1 MLLTN
6 RLFFEQ
12 VEAMLAEGH
21 EVQIRMK
28 GHSMRPLLRNE
39 RDIAVLTPIAKYAPA
54 PVPAAGAPADPV
66 PETRAADGNAS
77 HATQHWL
84 TQIMAALAPEPTSRR
99 MAAMAATQGVYKSV
113 NTRKLTAAVVDRSVV
128 TPAPPSRI

>member
-1 MLLTN
+1 MGLRRALPQTIRRIVNTTN
-6 RLFFEQ
+6 
-12 VEAMLAEGH
+12 AH
-21 EVQIRMK
+21 
-28 GHSMRPLLRNE
+28 
-39 RDIAVLTPIAKYAPA
+39 
-54 PVPAAGAPADPV
+54 
-66 PETRAADGNAS
+66 S